1 LVDSSE
7 FLQAF
12 RNDVYSAGARIY
24 IQAMTFEGDE
34 AGKSI
39 CNALLQ
45 SDAKDIRIM
54 VDSYTKIM
62 ISDKFVYSPIN
73 LLDRS
78 FRAEIKETHELFV
91 QLNQAGIKVKYIN
104 PLGPL
109 LSKLMIR
116 NHKKLIIID
125 DRIAYVGGVNFS
137 DHNFSWHD
145 MMLRIEDEDIAA
157 FLLDDYLATWTGE
170 NRATVKSFPNIDFYV
185 FDGQSNESI
194 FRSLFQII
202 DSAKASILIETPY
215 LSFPFYE
222 KLRQA
227 VRRKVD
233 VRIIAPENNN
243 KPIMQKYTFW
253 ETQRSGIHLHLLK
266 NQMTHLKAMLI
277 DDEALILGSSNFDY
291 VSYKTQQELVAVIRD
306 RMVIDQ
312 FKRRIW
318 QPDLENTREWTGRVS
333 KWLGNVRY
341 FNLKTLGRFLVWL
354 AKKTE

>member
-1 LVDSSE
+1 
-7 FLQAF
+7 
-12 RNDVYSAGARIY
+12 
-24 IQAMTFEGDE
+24 MTFEGDE

-39 CNALLQ
+39 CDALLQ
-45 SDAKDIRIM
+45 SGAKDIRIM

-62 ISDKFVYSPIN
+62 ISDKFVYSPVN

-78 FRAEIKETHELFV
+78 FRTEIKETHELFV
-91 QLNQAGIKVKYIN
+91 QLNQAGINVKYIN

-109 LSKLMIR
+109 LSKVMIR

-125 DRIAYVGGVNFS
+125 EGIAYVGGVNFS

-157 FLLDDYLATWTGE
+157 FLQNDYLATWAGE

-185 FDGQSNESI
+185 FDGQSNERI
-194 FRSLFQII
+194 FRSLFHIM
-202 DSAKASILIETPY
+202 DSAKTSIFIETPY

-227 VRRKVD
+227 VHRKLD

-253 ETQRSGIHLHLLK
+253 EIQRSGIHLHLLK

-277 DDEALILGSSNFDY
+277 DDEVLVLGSSNFDY
-291 VSYKTQQELVAVIRD
+291 VSYKTQQELIALIRD
-306 RMVIDQ
+306 KKIIEE
-312 FKRRIW
+312 FKKRVWR
-318 QPDLENTREWTGRVS
+318 PDFEQTRAWIGKVS
-333 KWLGNVRY
+333 NWMGNIRY
-341 FNLKTLGRFLVWL
+341 LLLKSIGNFLVRL
-354 AKKTE
+354 AKKHR